1 MHFCV
6 NMKSI
11 PLSNTEKRKNKPQ
24 CSPNIPSPRD
34 AALNPKSVLPQRT
47 KPKGKT
53 PLQAFTVLDSGV
65 QTPALDRALALL
77 EFISAHSD
85 GVTTGQIREALGFSA
100 NLVFR
105 LTKALAVHGYIERDL
120 AGTRFLLTQKLL
132 TLVQPKHEERSLA
145 QLSWETLCLLRDS
158 TGESAHIGIRS
169 GFDCVVL
176 ERVIGLS
183 LFKYYVEAGARGPL
197 HAGAPGKV
205 MLAWLPEAELEQVL
219 SQAELTRLTNAT
231 ITSKTAFLTHLKE
244 VRRKGY
250 AMDFGETMEGLR
262 CLGAPVFDANGRVC
276 ASVWITAPAP
286 RLDTE
291 SEKRHAP
298 LVIDAGRRIS
308 QLLL

>member
-1 MHFCV
+1 V
-6 NMKSI
+6 NIKSI
-11 PLSNTEKRKNKPQ
+11 ALSRKGKPKAK
-24 CSPNIPSPRD
+24 PAGAPKLPPRKD
-34 AALNPKSVLPQRT
+34 AALKAKSGLEPRT

-53 PLQAFTVLDSGV
+53 TAQVFAVLDSGV

-105 LTKALAVHGYIERDL
+105 LTKALSVHGYIERDL
-120 AGTRFLLTQKLL
+120 AATRFLLTQKLL
-132 TLVQPKHEERSLA
+132 TLVQPKREERSLA
-145 QLSWETLCLLRDS
+145 QLSWETLRLLRDS

-205 MLAWLPEAELEQVL
+205 MLAWLPEAELEQLL
-219 SQAELTRLTNAT
+219 SQAVLTRLTNAT
-231 ITSKTAFLTHLKE
+231 ITSKKAFTTHLKV

-262 CLGAPVFDANGRVC
+262 CLGAPVFDADGHVC

-291 SEKRHAP
+291 AEKRHAP

-308 QLLL
+308 ELLR